1 MKRRFLFTLLTTVCF
16 AALFACCSSAAYW
29 VDRTSPDCP
38 VYPQT
43 ARCETGDL
51 DGNGLLEPADARSA
65 LRASVGLEWD
75 NGGYYATMADI
86 DGDGDVTPADAR
98 QILRYAVGLDGYTP
112 PTADGSALFVRLFPF
127 RISDLDASLEPL
139 LPLTVN
145 GAQPGDRQSGE
156 RLPLWRLRSAE
167 EAENFVNEME
177 IGAGIGC
184 YTPAPPLKELIKRY
198 DAAFFEKYDLYLCAG
213 PESCS
218 STVPALYPPSME
230 NGALTITFGSVG
242 TVFQTPDVVNRMFFI
257 PIRRSVLAS
266 SEDFRTATRKGVTL
280 TSLEYDA
287 AKRYGQTRW
296 EFADAHRLQEDAAV
310 SQLTGS
316 VYYVALPTVKN
327 GALRWVCETDCEIR
341 EYRPT
346 DLRMER
352 NDGAKCIYLREESVT
367 APGDDEAENAEMLQ
381 IFMIGSPDAG
391 DYTLR
396 FRQVSA
402 DGMSASEDAAD
413 ERSVRLTVKAPE
425 PVISNTFRWATENGA
440 VATSSEKP
448 FNLNYIILGYSTL
461 MGEFNNC
468 RFRGV
473 IERIDRYQVSWKTAD
488 GEESGPYP
496 RAILKVRVTQNYRNL
511 PGREYVNIL
520 YVYDPDE
527 QNAPV
532 TVRTGQEY
540 LFVDCRLID
549 EDYMEK
555 AAAVLPDFVKNDDTL
570 LMADVIAGP
579 AKYTFIPVDGENC
592 TVYREYFS
600 EEQLRMKG
608 EPPTIPWHPPFYGAD
623 YVTIDLESMEDYLI
637 NLESRRDDM
646 FS

>member
-1 MKRRFLFTLLTTVCF
+1 MKRRFLFTLLTAVCF
-16 AALFACCSSAAYW
+16 AALFACFSSAAYW

-38 VYPQT
+38 VYPQI
-43 ARCETGDL
+43 ARYETGDL
-51 DGNGLLEPADARSA
+51 DGNGALEPADARYA
-65 LRASVGLEWD
+65 LRISVGYNRELIERYGHD
-75 NGGYYATMADI
+75 GDM
-86 DGDGDVTPADAR
+86 DGDGDVTPADSR

-127 RISDLDASLEPL
+127 DGGELDSRLERL

-177 IGAGIGC
+177 AGAGIGDLNNPEP
-184 YTPAPPLKELIKRY
+184 TLKELIKRY
-198 DAAFFEKYDLYLCAG
+198 DAAFFEKYDLYLCVG

-230 NGALTITFGSVG
+230 NGALTITLGSVG

-257 PIRRSVLAS
+257 PIRRGMLLS
-266 SEDFRTATRKGVTL
+266 SGAFSAAARKGVTL
-280 TSLEYDA
+280 TDLEYEA
-287 AKRYGQTRW
+287 ARQGQTRW

-310 SQLTGS
+310 SQLIGS
-316 VYYVALPTVKN
+316 VYYVALPTTKN
-327 GALRWVCETDCEIR
+327 SALRWICEADCEIR

-346 DLRMER
+346 DLRMGR
-352 NDGAKCIYLREESVT
+352 NEGAKCIYLREESVT
-367 APGDDEAENAEMLQ
+367 APGDEAAEDAEMLQ

-402 DGMSASEDAAD
+402 EGMSASEDSAD
-413 ERSVRLTVKAPE
+413 ERRVRLTVKAPE

-440 VATSSEKP
+440 VAISSEKP
-448 FNLNYIILGYSTL
+448 FNLNHIILGYSTL
-461 MGEFNNC
+461 MGQFNNC

-520 YVYDPDE
+520 YVYDPDAE
-527 QNAPV
+527 SPV
-532 TVRTGQEY
+532 AIEPGREY
-540 LFVDCRLID
+540 MFLDCRLID
-549 EDYMEK
+549 KAYMEK
-555 AAAVLPDFVKNDDTL
+555 AAAVLPDFVYNDDTL
-570 LMADVIAGP
+570 LMADVVAGP
-579 AKYTFIPVDGENC
+579 AKYTFLPIDGENC

-608 EPPTIPWHPPFYGAD
+608 EPPTIPWHPSFYGAD